1 MPPTK
6 PNHTTLMKDPR
17 HIMPA
22 IDLLQA
28 YKKKTSLPWWLIPL
42 DYLLAG
48 VYVAT
53 FCGVIAFGIYKLW
66 SWL

>member
-1 MPPTK
+1 
-6 PNHTTLMKDPR
+6 MKDPR

-48 VYVAT
+48 VYLVT

>member
-1 MPPTK
+1 
-6 PNHTTLMKDPR
+6 
-17 HIMPA
+17 
-22 IDLLQA
+22 LLQA
-28 YKKKTSLPWWLIPL
+28 YKKKTSLPWWIIPL

-48 VYVAT
+48 VYLVT